1 MEEIKYKQ
9 NPKSTAIHG
18 GENGEV
24 TGYSNEAALALVEQ
38 AIEYGV
44 KMNGG
49 RKEAIAI
56 AFAQMWMDGWCVA
69 AEVDEAEAK
78 FLHNATGKYFFI

>member
-1 MEEIKYKQ
+1 MENVKYKT

-24 TGYSNEAALALVEQ
+24 TGYSNEDALALVEQ

-56 AFAQMWMDGWCVA
+56 AFAQMWIDGWCVGA
-69 AEVDEAEAK
+69 DIDEDEAK
-78 FLHNATGKYFFI
+78 FLRKATGNYFFI

>member
-1 MEEIKYKQ
+1 MEDIKYKT
-9 NPKSTAIHG
+9 NPKSTAIYG
-18 GENGEV
+18 ANGEV
-24 TGYSNEAALALVEQ
+24 TGYSNEDALALVEQ

-44 KMNGG
+44 KANGG

-78 FLHNATGKYFFI
+78 FLRQATGNYFFI

>member
-1 MEEIKYKQ
+1 MEDVKYKT

-24 TGYSNEAALALVEQ
+24 TGYSNEDALALVEQ

-56 AFAQMWMDGWCVA
+56 AFAQMWIDGWCVGA
-69 AEVDEAEAK
+69 DIDEDEAK
-78 FLHNATGKYFFI
+78 FLRKATGNYFFI

>member
-1 MEEIKYKQ
+1 MEDIKYKT

-18 GENGEV
+18 ANGEV
-24 TGYSNEAALALVEQ
+24 TGYSNEDALALVEQ

-44 KMNGG
+44 KANGG

-56 AFAQMWMDGWCVA
+56 AFA
-69 AEVDEAEAK
+69 K
-78 FLHNATGKYFFI
+78 NHPPPTL